1 MAIFGI
7 GLKEMEVANKK
18 EALIYRKYCKRAL
31 DVALTVLL
39 AIPSMI
45 IVLVCVIGIK
55 IETKGSAFFK
65 QERPG
70 RDNKIFY
77 LLKLR
82 TMIVETE
89 RNGVILHDMQR
100 LTKIGKVIRALSF
113 DELPQLWN
121 ILKGDMSFI
130 GPRPLLVSYLPLYNE
145 QQRRRHEVLP
155 GITGL
160 AQVNGRNELTWE
172 EKFEYDVWYVD
183 HLSVALDMKIF
194 WKTIVNILS
203 RKGINAGGAE
213 TMESFK
219 GTKQSKSE
227 TIKRSVIDEPS
238 SL

>member
-1 MAIFGI
+1 M
-7 GLKEMEVANKK
+7 GLRVMGVENRK
-18 EALIYRKYCKRAL
+18 EALIYRKYGKRAL
-31 DVALTVLL
+31 DIVLTVLL

-55 IETKGSAFFK
+55 IETKGPAFFK

-70 RDNKIFY
+70 KDNKIFY

-100 LTKIGKVIRALSF
+100 LTKIGKVIRALSL

-145 QQRRRHEVLP
+145 KQRRRHEVLP

-183 HLSVALDMKIF
+183 HLSVALDTKIF

-219 GTKQSKSE
+219 GTQQS
-227 TIKRSVIDEPS
+227 
-238 SL
+238 